1 MGLILSTAA
10 SLMLVSGGTYGIE
23 LMMDRYATPEARM
36 QAKTKPSAAL
46 EKEREHIDKQQP

>member
-1 MGLILSTAA
+1 MGLLLSTAA

-36 QAKTKPSAAL
+36 QPKIKPSAAL
-46 EKEREHIDKQQP
+46 EREREHIDTQQP